1 MSRVIQL
8 ISHNQNLFALTDD
21 GEIFQLR
28 KRRVKCRVEEYWKK
42 FQSPCDT
49 TQPQEPVPSCQASA
63 SDESFVPPG
72 QRESSFQQMNCVAPQ
87 AHSHQF
93 LGIPILTPEDWMKP
107 NLVVKR
113 RPTSI
118 GSDGNY
124 LPPLGD

>member
-8 ISHNQNLFALTDD
+8 ISHNQHLFALTDA

-49 TQPQEPVPSCQASA
+49 TQPQEPVASFQTSA
-63 SDESFVPPG
+63 SSEAFVPPG
-72 QRESSFQQMNCVAPQ
+72 QRESSLQEFHC
-87 AHSHQF
+87 F
-93 LGIPILTPEDWMKP
+93 EPEDSQCFNSLSGLGQGVYRSRFQKP
-107 NLVVKR
+107 QPR

-124 LPPLGD
+124 LPPTGD